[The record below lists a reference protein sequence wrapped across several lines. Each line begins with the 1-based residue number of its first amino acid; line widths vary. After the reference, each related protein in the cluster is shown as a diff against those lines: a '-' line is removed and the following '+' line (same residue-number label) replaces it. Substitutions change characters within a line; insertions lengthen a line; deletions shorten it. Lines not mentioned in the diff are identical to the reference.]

1 MRKVSSQNAKSPGEI
16 AYKLKVLVLEND
28 KSARDLIRETI
39 SSLSPDVFI
48 DEAGSAAKAITLLNK
63 KSYTFFFVG
72 LRFSEHSELE
82 IIRLA
87 RNAAHPPK
95 ICVVSAASDDA
106 SVFLAIANGASGYIW
121 KLDAPEEIERL
132 VAITLDGGSAIST
145 IIAARLIACMHRTS
159 AIDPP
164 VMSKL
169 TPKESQ
175 IINLAAKGYNFK
187 EISSLMGLKM
197 STVYTHVRHIYEK
210 LQVTSVSQALNVARQ
225 QGLLSTDFSRL

>member
-1 MRKVSSQNAKSPGEI
+1 MRKVSSQNAKSSGET
-16 AYKLKVLVLEND
+16 AYKLKVLVLESD
-28 KSARDLIRETI
+28 KSARDSIRATI
-39 SSLSPDVFI
+39 SSLAPDVLI
-48 DEAGSAAKAITLLNK
+48 DEAGNVAKAAALLNK
-63 KSYTFFFVG
+63 KAYTFFFVG

-82 IIRLA
+82 IIRQA
-87 RNAAHPPK
+87 RNATHPPK

-106 SVFLAIANGASGYIW
+106 SVFLAISNGASGYIW
-121 KLDAPEEIERL
+121 KFDGNAEIERL
-132 VAITLDGGSAIST
+132 VGITLNGDSAIST
-145 IIAARLIACMHRTS
+145 MIAARLIACMHKSS

-187 EISSLMGLKM
+187 EISSLMDLKM

-225 QGLLSTDFSRL
+225 QGLLSAEFSR